1 MITDRK
7 LLIILCITVVVLMIS
22 KYITSEGYALKT
34 NEIKFGW
41 RNKTTD
47 GVTKWVIKLT
57 GGNSD
62 GNLVVLETKEI
73 KKEDEPEY
81 FKPFKNN
88 EIIFDGR
95 DFDFDTVKQGLKV
108 DVYYNEESE
117 PLITK
122 ALYLQKNMFSI
133 TLDLLTKLS
142 ETVFSFNQSDHE
154 FENGFYTIKS
164 KTGTKKFIIND
175 RDEFE
180 FSDKTYDD
188 KECYDIFYL
197 QKLQSWSNEF
207 YLRSANNNKWTKT
220 IRTSGGSIPYEFDS
234 KEIKY
239 SKGTKH
245 YYTNRKFYRDVFNS
259 NDSTGSNKKDKFEA
273 INTEDGSWRDNARVY
288 KMDQNYL
295 YRMESGTPI
304 KISDDE
310 IVLTKVT
317 NTCTVT
323 QKGKGEST
331 EFQKTVGWSNS
342 IETSKWNEFTIPV
355 EMRNYTQNKTC
366 TSFSIAEV
374 KTYANSV
381 GTRVE
386 SDDTVETLC
395 KRIFYTT
402 PRFEEKKN
410 GDAGEEL
417 PDWGT
422 GCRHKG
428 KYDRKGKTEGCEGKF
443 STADLYSS
451 PPFRDLIKEYR
462 MKESCSN
469 LNDDYTPNDNCSW
482 DIDYD
487 DDSNPKFKYIKEY
500 GTDVCPRDDK
510 IKALK
515 DAIDAQCEKI
525 TEKGLCLAEKTNDDT
540 SSKIT
545 TIQNDFDTKKASA
558 KISSHKPTN
567 DLFNYDTLSTDQK
580 WIRDHLPDFSKN
592 FDESICNWRGSATE
606 PVAEI
611 DPRAGTI
618 GDEICEAKTRE
629 ELEAGIQGDQANRY
643 KDSAWQSMRDTFTD
657 GYEKIKE
664 KCSETSVGNCQRPN
678 YGPNTSQFGTD
689 FANLYK
695 NGNSSIH
702 QFACKKSTYGW
713 DLDGTRYDVKQRK
726 DEEDRIKREQEA
738 VEAAEKL
745 AREIAEESKSFVDK
759 TIKPIPGKNQ
769 MVSTFFIDRDSDD
782 ISPFYARVSNIDLG
796 TMRSSGKYLDANDK
810 YIIVND
816 EAYEMDQ
823 ESAVY
828 VYDRNGNTLVQKI
841 VPPSDKKIETFPGSS
856 SISDKNDL
864 FIEALKTNDVDGGDI
879 QHCRYAKSSDKIKV
893 ILYYKLKDGKF
904 VYNSMIQFKDT
915 DNEYA
920 CVEVHDSLSNT
931 LISGHYT
938 ENRNTIKYLIDS
950 VYYTVKSGNEKTIYD
965 NLTGYANNIAKRKL
979 QDSTIIIMTDKVD
992 GKWKFHSEITK
1003 KHHETI
1009 IHDKIRFGSYI
1020 VGNKSTTKDD
1030 IRIATIEIDS
1040 NKTSQFG
1047 YIYIYNID
1055 GVEKAKLNV
1064 PFKKNDPTAI
1074 SMSMYDKTL
1083 VVSSPPRASTSK
1095 LGEVYV
1101 YKNTG
1106 NDNWVLKQTLP
1117 NSGDGFVLSDYY
1129 GFSVDVNNS
1138 YLAVGVPGS
1147 DVTVS
1152 FKENESQKL
1161 NRQGKVILY
1170 KLNGDKYEY
1179 NKTLLRKTHY
1189 LPNNST
1195 VKDLSFGNNVLI
1207 KKQINK
1213 TEPIVLSGSGPA
1225 LLSNQTSSGAW
1236 NEEYE
1241 GGAGYIYGFDL
1252 SG

>member
-7 LLIILCITVVVLMIS
+7 LLIILCITVIALTIS

-73 KKEDEPEY
+73 KKEDEPDY
-81 FKPFKNN
+81 FKPFKSN

-95 DFDFDTVKQGLKV
+95 DFSFDTVKQGLKV

-133 TLDLLTKLS
+133 TLDLITKLT

-154 FENGFYTIKS
+154 FQNGFYTIKS

-175 RDEFE
+175 QDDFE

-220 IRTSGGSIPYEFDS
+220 FKTYGSSIPYNHGKQKIE
-234 KEIKY
+234 Y
-239 SKGTKH
+239 SRGTKH
-245 YYTNRKFYRDVFNS
+245 YYTNRKFYRDFFYS
-259 NDSTGSNKKDKFEA
+259 NDGTGFNKKDKFEA

-288 KMDQNYL
+288 KMDGNHL
-295 YRMESGTPI
+295 YRIESGTPI

-342 IETSKWNEFTIPV
+342 IETSKWDEFTIPV
-355 EMRNYTQNKTC
+355 EKKNYTQNKTC
-366 TSFSIAEV
+366 VKASIDQV
-374 KTYANSV
+374 KEYANSV

-386 SDDTVETLC
+386 NDSFFVNAEGLQTNNDGDTVETLC

-428 KYDRKGKTEGCEGKF
+428 KYDRKGKTGGCEGKF

-469 LNDDYTPNDNCSW
+469 NSCSW
-482 DIDYD
+482 DLDYD

-500 GTDVCPRDDK
+500 GTDVCPNDSDV
-510 IKALK
+510 KALK

-525 TEKGLCLAEKTNDDT
+525 TEKGLCRAEKTNET
-540 SSKIT
+540 ISSKIK
-545 TIQNDFDTKKASA
+545 TIQDKFDTKKAKA
-558 KISSHKPTN
+558 KISAHYPTN
-567 DLFNYDTLSTDQK
+567 LLFNYDTLSTDQK

-611 DPRAGTI
+611 DPKAGTI

-629 ELEAGIQGDQANRY
+629 ELEAGIRGNQANRY

-664 KCSETSVGNCQRPN
+664 KCSETPVDNCQRA
-678 YGPNTSQFGTD
+678 YKGPNTSQFGTD

-702 QFACKKSTYGW
+702 QYACKKSTYGW
-713 DLDGTRYDVKQRK
+713 DLDGKRYDV
-726 DEEDRIKREQEA
+726 
-738 VEAAEKL
+738 
-745 AREIAEESKSFVDK
+745 
-759 TIKPIPGKNQ
+759 N
-769 MVSTFFIDRDSDD
+769 
-782 ISPFYARVSNIDLG
+782 
-796 TMRSSGKYLDANDK
+796 
-810 YIIVND
+810 
-816 EAYEMDQ
+816 
-823 ESAVY
+823 
-828 VYDRNGNTLVQKI
+828 
-841 VPPSDKKIETFPGSS
+841 
-856 SISDKNDL
+856 
-864 FIEALKTNDVDGGDI
+864 
-879 QHCRYAKSSDKIKV
+879 AK
-893 ILYYKLKDGKF
+893 
-904 VYNSMIQFKDT
+904 
-915 DNEYA
+915 
-920 CVEVHDSLSNT
+920 
-931 LISGHYT
+931 
-938 ENRNTIKYLIDS
+938 
-950 VYYTVKSGNEKTIYD
+950 
-965 NLTGYANNIAKRKL
+965 
-979 QDSTIIIMTDKVD
+979 
-992 GKWKFHSEITK
+992 
-1003 KHHETI
+1003 
-1009 IHDKIRFGSYI
+1009 
-1020 VGNKSTTKDD
+1020 
-1030 IRIATIEIDS
+1030 
-1040 NKTSQFG
+1040 
-1047 YIYIYNID
+1047 
-1055 GVEKAKLNV
+1055 
-1064 PFKKNDPTAI
+1064 
-1074 SMSMYDKTL
+1074 
-1083 VVSSPPRASTSK
+1083 
-1095 LGEVYV
+1095 
-1101 YKNTG
+1101 
-1106 NDNWVLKQTLP
+1106 
-1117 NSGDGFVLSDYY
+1117 
-1129 GFSVDVNNS
+1129 
-1138 YLAVGVPGS
+1138 
-1147 DVTVS
+1147 
-1152 FKENESQKL
+1152 
-1161 NRQGKVILY
+1161 
-1170 KLNGDKYEY
+1170 
-1179 NKTLLRKTHY
+1179 
-1189 LPNNST
+1189 
-1195 VKDLSFGNNVLI
+1195 
-1207 KKQINK
+1207 
-1213 TEPIVLSGSGPA
+1213 
-1225 LLSNQTSSGAW
+1225 
-1236 NEEYE
+1236 
-1241 GGAGYIYGFDL
+1241 
-1252 SG
+1252 

>member
-7 LLIILCITVVVLMIS
+7 LLIILCITVIALTIS

-73 KKEDEPEY
+73 KKEDEPDY
-81 FKPFKNN
+81 FKPFKSN

-95 DFDFDTVKQGLKV
+95 DFSFDTVKQGLKV

-133 TLDLLTKLS
+133 TLDLITKLT

-154 FENGFYTIKS
+154 FQNGFYTIKS

-175 RDEFE
+175 QDDFE

-220 IRTSGGSIPYEFDS
+220 FKTYGSSIPYNHGKQKIE
-234 KEIKY
+234 Y
-239 SKGTKH
+239 SRGTKH
-245 YYTNRKFYRDVFNS
+245 YYTNRKFYRDFFYS
-259 NDSTGSNKKDKFEA
+259 NDGTGFNKKDKFEA

-288 KMDQNYL
+288 KMDGNHL
-295 YRMESGTPI
+295 YRIESGTPI

-355 EMRNYTQNKTC
+355 EKKNYTQNKTC
-366 TSFSIAEV
+366 VKASIDQV
-374 KTYANSV
+374 KEYANSV

-386 SDDTVETLC
+386 NDSFFVNAEGLQTNNDGDTVETLC

-469 LNDDYTPNDNCSW
+469 NSCSW
-482 DIDYD
+482 DLDYD

-500 GTDVCPRDDK
+500 GTDVCPNDSDV
-510 IKALK
+510 KALK

-525 TEKGLCLAEKTNDDT
+525 TEKGLCRAEKTNET
-540 SSKIT
+540 ISSKIK
-545 TIQNDFDTKKASA
+545 TIQDKFDTKKAKA
-558 KISSHKPTN
+558 KISAHYPTN
-567 DLFNYDTLSTDQK
+567 LLFNYDTLSTDQK

-611 DPRAGTI
+611 DPKAGTI

-629 ELEAGIQGDQANRY
+629 ELEAGIRGNQANRY

-664 KCSETSVGNCQRPN
+664 KCSETPVDNCQRA
-678 YGPNTSQFGTD
+678 YKGPNTSQFGTD

-702 QFACKKSTYGW
+702 QYACKKSTYGW
-713 DLDGTRYDVKQRK
+713 DLDGKRYDV
-726 DEEDRIKREQEA
+726 
-738 VEAAEKL
+738 
-745 AREIAEESKSFVDK
+745 
-759 TIKPIPGKNQ
+759 N
-769 MVSTFFIDRDSDD
+769 
-782 ISPFYARVSNIDLG
+782 
-796 TMRSSGKYLDANDK
+796 
-810 YIIVND
+810 
-816 EAYEMDQ
+816 
-823 ESAVY
+823 
-828 VYDRNGNTLVQKI
+828 
-841 VPPSDKKIETFPGSS
+841 
-856 SISDKNDL
+856 
-864 FIEALKTNDVDGGDI
+864 
-879 QHCRYAKSSDKIKV
+879 AK
-893 ILYYKLKDGKF
+893 
-904 VYNSMIQFKDT
+904 
-915 DNEYA
+915 
-920 CVEVHDSLSNT
+920 
-931 LISGHYT
+931 
-938 ENRNTIKYLIDS
+938 
-950 VYYTVKSGNEKTIYD
+950 
-965 NLTGYANNIAKRKL
+965 
-979 QDSTIIIMTDKVD
+979 
-992 GKWKFHSEITK
+992 
-1003 KHHETI
+1003 
-1009 IHDKIRFGSYI
+1009 
-1020 VGNKSTTKDD
+1020 
-1030 IRIATIEIDS
+1030 
-1040 NKTSQFG
+1040 
-1047 YIYIYNID
+1047 
-1055 GVEKAKLNV
+1055 
-1064 PFKKNDPTAI
+1064 
-1074 SMSMYDKTL
+1074 
-1083 VVSSPPRASTSK
+1083 
-1095 LGEVYV
+1095 
-1101 YKNTG
+1101 
-1106 NDNWVLKQTLP
+1106 
-1117 NSGDGFVLSDYY
+1117 
-1129 GFSVDVNNS
+1129 
-1138 YLAVGVPGS
+1138 
-1147 DVTVS
+1147 
-1152 FKENESQKL
+1152 
-1161 NRQGKVILY
+1161 
-1170 KLNGDKYEY
+1170 
-1179 NKTLLRKTHY
+1179 
-1189 LPNNST
+1189 
-1195 VKDLSFGNNVLI
+1195 
-1207 KKQINK
+1207 
-1213 TEPIVLSGSGPA
+1213 
-1225 LLSNQTSSGAW
+1225 
-1236 NEEYE
+1236 
-1241 GGAGYIYGFDL
+1241 
-1252 SG
+1252 

>member
-62 GNLVVLETKEI
+62 GNLTVLETKEI

-95 DFDFDTVKQGLKV
+95 DFDLSTVKQGLKV

-133 TLDLLTKLS
+133 TLERITKLI
-142 ETVFSFNQSDHE
+142 ETVFSFNQSDHD
-154 FENGFYTIKS
+154 FQNGFYTIKS

-220 IRTSGGSIPYEFDS
+220 FKTYGGSIPYNYGKQKIE
-234 KEIKY
+234 Y
-239 SKGTKH
+239 SGGTKH
-245 YYTNRKFYRDVFNS
+245 YYTNRKFYRDVFYS
-259 NDSTGSNKKDKFEA
+259 NDGTGFNKKDKFEA

-288 KMDQNYL
+288 KMDENYL

-331 EFQKTVGWSNS
+331 EFQKTVAWWQHPNA
-342 IETSKWNEFTIPV
+342 TD
-355 EMRNYTQNKTC
+355 KT
-366 TSFSIAEV
+366 
-374 KTYANSV
+374 K
-381 GTRVE
+381 
-386 SDDTVETLC
+386 
-395 KRIFYTT
+395 
-402 PRFEEKKN
+402 FEKVIN
-410 GDAGEEL
+410 GGELGDL

-428 KYDRKGKTEGCEGKF
+428 NYDRKGVSSGCEGKF

-469 LNDDYTPNDNCSW
+469 LNDGYTPNDNCNW

-487 DDSNPKFKYIKEY
+487 DDSNPKFKYIKPQ
-500 GTDVCPRDDK
+500 GDVCPRDNK
-510 IKALK
+510 IEALK
-515 DAIDAQCEKI
+515 KAIDEQCEKI
-525 TEKGLCLAEKTNDDT
+525 TEKGLCLAEKKNDDT

-545 TIQNDFDTKKASA
+545 SIQNDFDTKKAAA
-558 KISSHKPTN
+558 KISTHYPTSV
-567 DLFNYDTLSTDQK
+567 LFNYDTLSTDQK

-629 ELEAGIQGDQANRY
+629 ELEAGIHGNQANRY

-664 KCSETSVGNCQRPN
+664 KCSETSVGNCQRPY

-738 VEAAEKL
+738 VEAAENR
-745 AREIAEESKSFVDK
+745 AREISEESKSFVDK

-782 ISPFYARVSNIDLG
+782 ISPFYARVTNIDLG
-796 TMRSSGKYLDANDK
+796 TMRTSGKYLDANDK

-979 QDSTIIIMTDKVD
+979 QDSTIIIMTDKDD

-1009 IHDKIRFGSYI
+1009 LHDKIRFGSYI
-1020 VGNKSTTKDD
+1020 VGNKSTTKDG

-1040 NKTSQFG
+1040 KKTSQFG

>member
-7 LLIILCITVVVLMIS
+7 LLIILCITVIALMIS
-22 KYITSEGYALKT
+22 KYITSEGYVPLKT
-34 NEIKFGW
+34 NEIKFSW

-81 FKPFKNN
+81 FKPFKSN

-95 DFDFDTVKQGLKV
+95 DFTLDTVKQGLKV

-133 TLDLLTKLS
+133 TLDLITKLT

-154 FENGFYTIKS
+154 FQNGFYTIKS

-175 RDEFE
+175 RDDFE

-220 IRTSGGSIPYEFDS
+220 FKTYGGSIPYDYDS

-239 SKGTKH
+239 SYGTKS
-245 YYTNRKFYRDVFNS
+245 YRTTRKLYRDDFYS
-259 NDSTGSNKKDKFEA
+259 NDGTGFNKKDKFEA

-288 KMDQNYL
+288 KMDGNHL

-331 EFQKTVGWSNS
+331 EFQKTVAWSNQL
-342 IETSKWNEFTIPV
+342 ETNPMRRWNTFTIPV
-355 EMRNYTQNKTC
+355 EKKNSTQNKKCVDFRTDQLDQ
-366 TSFSIAEV
+366 V
-374 KTYANSV
+374 KAYANSV

-386 SDDTVETLC
+386 NDSVVVTIDGLQTNDDGDTVETLC

-428 KYDRKGKTEGCEGKF
+428 KYDRKGKTSGCEGKF

-469 LNDDYTPNDNCSW
+469 NSCRWEL
-482 DIDYD
+482 DYD

-500 GTDVCPRDDK
+500 GTDVCPNDSDV
-510 IKALK
+510 KALK

-525 TEKGLCLAEKTNDDT
+525 TEKGLCQAEKTNET
-540 SSKIT
+540 ISSKIK
-545 TIQNDFDTKKASA
+545 TIQDKFDTKKAKV
-558 KISSHKPTN
+558 KISSSHKPTY
-567 DLFNYDTLSTDQK
+567 DLFNNSP
-580 WIRDHLPDFSKN
+580 ISLPDFSKN

-606 PVAEI
+606 PVVEI

-629 ELEAGIQGDQANRY
+629 ELESKIWGNKANQY

-664 KCSETSVGNCQRPN
+664 KCSETSVGNCQRPY

-695 NGNSSIH
+695 NGNSSQH

-713 DLDGTRYDVKQRK
+713 DLDGKRYDV
-726 DEEDRIKREQEA
+726 
-738 VEAAEKL
+738 
-745 AREIAEESKSFVDK
+745 
-759 TIKPIPGKNQ
+759 N
-769 MVSTFFIDRDSDD
+769 
-782 ISPFYARVSNIDLG
+782 
-796 TMRSSGKYLDANDK
+796 
-810 YIIVND
+810 
-816 EAYEMDQ
+816 
-823 ESAVY
+823 
-828 VYDRNGNTLVQKI
+828 
-841 VPPSDKKIETFPGSS
+841 
-856 SISDKNDL
+856 
-864 FIEALKTNDVDGGDI
+864 
-879 QHCRYAKSSDKIKV
+879 AK
-893 ILYYKLKDGKF
+893 
-904 VYNSMIQFKDT
+904 
-915 DNEYA
+915 
-920 CVEVHDSLSNT
+920 
-931 LISGHYT
+931 
-938 ENRNTIKYLIDS
+938 
-950 VYYTVKSGNEKTIYD
+950 
-965 NLTGYANNIAKRKL
+965 
-979 QDSTIIIMTDKVD
+979 
-992 GKWKFHSEITK
+992 
-1003 KHHETI
+1003 
-1009 IHDKIRFGSYI
+1009 
-1020 VGNKSTTKDD
+1020 
-1030 IRIATIEIDS
+1030 
-1040 NKTSQFG
+1040 
-1047 YIYIYNID
+1047 
-1055 GVEKAKLNV
+1055 
-1064 PFKKNDPTAI
+1064 
-1074 SMSMYDKTL
+1074 
-1083 VVSSPPRASTSK
+1083 
-1095 LGEVYV
+1095 
-1101 YKNTG
+1101 
-1106 NDNWVLKQTLP
+1106 
-1117 NSGDGFVLSDYY
+1117 
-1129 GFSVDVNNS
+1129 
-1138 YLAVGVPGS
+1138 
-1147 DVTVS
+1147 
-1152 FKENESQKL
+1152 
-1161 NRQGKVILY
+1161 
-1170 KLNGDKYEY
+1170 
-1179 NKTLLRKTHY
+1179 
-1189 LPNNST
+1189 
-1195 VKDLSFGNNVLI
+1195 
-1207 KKQINK
+1207 
-1213 TEPIVLSGSGPA
+1213 
-1225 LLSNQTSSGAW
+1225 
-1236 NEEYE
+1236 
-1241 GGAGYIYGFDL
+1241 
-1252 SG
+1252 

>member
-1 MITDRK
+1 MVYKMITDRK
-7 LLIILCITVVVLMIS
+7 LLIILCITVIALTIS

-73 KKEDEPEY
+73 KKEDEPDY
-81 FKPFKNN
+81 FKPFKSN

-95 DFDFDTVKQGLKV
+95 DFSFDTVKQGLKV

-133 TLDLLTKLS
+133 TLDLITKLT

-154 FENGFYTIKS
+154 FQNGFYTIKS

-175 RDEFE
+175 QDEFE
-180 FSDKTYDD
+180 FSDKTYND

-220 IRTSGGSIPYEFDS
+220 FKTYGSSIPYNYGKQKIE
-234 KEIKY
+234 Y
-239 SKGTKH
+239 SKGTKN
-245 YYTNRKFYRDVFNS
+245 YYTNRKFYRDFFYS
-259 NDSTGSNKKDKFEA
+259 NDGTGFNKKDKFEA

-288 KMDQNYL
+288 KMDGNHL
-295 YRMESGTPI
+295 YRIESGTPI

-342 IETSKWNEFTIPV
+342 IETSKWDEFTIPV
-355 EMRNYTQNKTC
+355 EKKNSTQNKRC
-366 TSFSIAEV
+366 TSFRADQIDQV

-386 SDDTVETLC
+386 NDSFFVNAEGLQTNNDGDTVETLC

-469 LNDDYTPNDNCSW
+469 NSCSW
-482 DIDYD
+482 DLDYD

-500 GTDVCPRDDK
+500 GTDVCPNDSDV
-510 IKALK
+510 KALK
-515 DAIDAQCEKI
+515 DAIDTQCEKI
-525 TEKGLCLAEKTNDDT
+525 TEKGLCRAEKTNET
-540 SSKIT
+540 ISSKIK
-545 TIQNDFDTKKASA
+545 TIQDKFDTKKAKA

-567 DLFNYDTLSTDQK
+567 LLFNYDTLSTDQK

-611 DPRAGTI
+611 DPKAGTI

-629 ELEAGIQGDQANRY
+629 ELEAGIRGNQANRY

-664 KCSETSVGNCQRPN
+664 KCSETPVDNCQRA
-678 YGPNTSQFGTD
+678 YKGPNTSQFGTD

-702 QFACKKSTYGW
+702 QYACKKSTYGW
-713 DLDGTRYDVKQRK
+713 DLDGKRYDV
-726 DEEDRIKREQEA
+726 
-738 VEAAEKL
+738 
-745 AREIAEESKSFVDK
+745 
-759 TIKPIPGKNQ
+759 N
-769 MVSTFFIDRDSDD
+769 
-782 ISPFYARVSNIDLG
+782 
-796 TMRSSGKYLDANDK
+796 
-810 YIIVND
+810 
-816 EAYEMDQ
+816 
-823 ESAVY
+823 
-828 VYDRNGNTLVQKI
+828 
-841 VPPSDKKIETFPGSS
+841 
-856 SISDKNDL
+856 
-864 FIEALKTNDVDGGDI
+864 
-879 QHCRYAKSSDKIKV
+879 AK
-893 ILYYKLKDGKF
+893 
-904 VYNSMIQFKDT
+904 
-915 DNEYA
+915 
-920 CVEVHDSLSNT
+920 
-931 LISGHYT
+931 
-938 ENRNTIKYLIDS
+938 
-950 VYYTVKSGNEKTIYD
+950 
-965 NLTGYANNIAKRKL
+965 
-979 QDSTIIIMTDKVD
+979 
-992 GKWKFHSEITK
+992 
-1003 KHHETI
+1003 
-1009 IHDKIRFGSYI
+1009 
-1020 VGNKSTTKDD
+1020 
-1030 IRIATIEIDS
+1030 
-1040 NKTSQFG
+1040 
-1047 YIYIYNID
+1047 
-1055 GVEKAKLNV
+1055 
-1064 PFKKNDPTAI
+1064 
-1074 SMSMYDKTL
+1074 
-1083 VVSSPPRASTSK
+1083 
-1095 LGEVYV
+1095 
-1101 YKNTG
+1101 
-1106 NDNWVLKQTLP
+1106 
-1117 NSGDGFVLSDYY
+1117 
-1129 GFSVDVNNS
+1129 
-1138 YLAVGVPGS
+1138 
-1147 DVTVS
+1147 
-1152 FKENESQKL
+1152 
-1161 NRQGKVILY
+1161 
-1170 KLNGDKYEY
+1170 
-1179 NKTLLRKTHY
+1179 
-1189 LPNNST
+1189 
-1195 VKDLSFGNNVLI
+1195 
-1207 KKQINK
+1207 
-1213 TEPIVLSGSGPA
+1213 
-1225 LLSNQTSSGAW
+1225 
-1236 NEEYE
+1236 
-1241 GGAGYIYGFDL
+1241 
-1252 SG
+1252 

>member
-7 LLIILCITVVVLMIS
+7 LLIILCITVVVLIIS

-95 DFDFDTVKQGLKV
+95 DFSFDTVKQGLKV

-133 TLDLLTKLS
+133 TLDLLTKLN
-142 ETVFSFNQSDHE
+142 ETLFSFNQSDHE
-154 FENGFYTIKS
+154 FQNGFYTIKS

-175 RDEFE
+175 QDEFE

-188 KECYDIFYL
+188 KECYDTFYL

-220 IRTSGGSIPYEFDS
+220 FKTYGGSIPYDFDS

-239 SKGTKH
+239 SDGTKN
-245 YYTNRKFYRDVFNS
+245 YRTTRKLYGEVFYS
-259 NDSTGSNKKDKFEA
+259 NDSTEYNQKDKFEA

-288 KMDQNYL
+288 KMDENYL
-295 YRMESGTPI
+295 YRMESGTPL

-331 EFQKTVGWSNS
+331 EFQKTVGWYNTT
-342 IETSKWNEFTIPV
+342 ETNPMKRWNTFYIPV
-355 EMRNYTQNKTC
+355 QKTNYVANGKC
-366 TSFSIAEV
+366 ANFSIAEV

-381 GTRVE
+381 GTRIE

-402 PRFEEKKN
+402 PKFEEKKN

-462 MKESCSN
+462 MKESCSY
-469 LNDDYTPNDNCSW
+469 LNDGYTPNDSCRWS
-482 DIDYD
+482 IDYG
-487 DDSNPKFKYIKEY
+487 DDSIPNFKYIKEY
-500 GTDVCPRDDK
+500 GTDVCPNDSDV
-510 IKALK
+510 KALK

-525 TEKGLCLAEKTNDDT
+525 TEKGLCLAEKTNSDT

-545 TIQNDFDTKKASA
+545 TIQDKFDTKKASA

-567 DLFNYDTLSTDQK
+567 DLFNNSP
-580 WIRDHLPDFSKN
+580 ISLPDFSKN

-606 PVAEI
+606 PVVEI

-618 GDEICEAKTRE
+618 EDEICEAKTRE
-629 ELEAGIQGDQANRY
+629 ELESKIWGNKANQY

-664 KCSETSVGNCQRPN
+664 KCSETSVGNCQRPY

-713 DLDGTRYDVKQRK
+713 DLDGKRYDV
-726 DEEDRIKREQEA
+726 
-738 VEAAEKL
+738 
-745 AREIAEESKSFVDK
+745 
-759 TIKPIPGKNQ
+759 N
-769 MVSTFFIDRDSDD
+769 
-782 ISPFYARVSNIDLG
+782 
-796 TMRSSGKYLDANDK
+796 
-810 YIIVND
+810 
-816 EAYEMDQ
+816 
-823 ESAVY
+823 
-828 VYDRNGNTLVQKI
+828 
-841 VPPSDKKIETFPGSS
+841 
-856 SISDKNDL
+856 
-864 FIEALKTNDVDGGDI
+864 
-879 QHCRYAKSSDKIKV
+879 AK
-893 ILYYKLKDGKF
+893 
-904 VYNSMIQFKDT
+904 
-915 DNEYA
+915 
-920 CVEVHDSLSNT
+920 
-931 LISGHYT
+931 
-938 ENRNTIKYLIDS
+938 
-950 VYYTVKSGNEKTIYD
+950 
-965 NLTGYANNIAKRKL
+965 
-979 QDSTIIIMTDKVD
+979 
-992 GKWKFHSEITK
+992 
-1003 KHHETI
+1003 
-1009 IHDKIRFGSYI
+1009 
-1020 VGNKSTTKDD
+1020 
-1030 IRIATIEIDS
+1030 
-1040 NKTSQFG
+1040 
-1047 YIYIYNID
+1047 
-1055 GVEKAKLNV
+1055 
-1064 PFKKNDPTAI
+1064 
-1074 SMSMYDKTL
+1074 
-1083 VVSSPPRASTSK
+1083 
-1095 LGEVYV
+1095 
-1101 YKNTG
+1101 
-1106 NDNWVLKQTLP
+1106 
-1117 NSGDGFVLSDYY
+1117 
-1129 GFSVDVNNS
+1129 
-1138 YLAVGVPGS
+1138 
-1147 DVTVS
+1147 
-1152 FKENESQKL
+1152 
-1161 NRQGKVILY
+1161 
-1170 KLNGDKYEY
+1170 
-1179 NKTLLRKTHY
+1179 
-1189 LPNNST
+1189 
-1195 VKDLSFGNNVLI
+1195 
-1207 KKQINK
+1207 
-1213 TEPIVLSGSGPA
+1213 
-1225 LLSNQTSSGAW
+1225 
-1236 NEEYE
+1236 
-1241 GGAGYIYGFDL
+1241 
-1252 SG
+1252 

>member
-7 LLIILCITVVVLMIS
+7 LLIILCITVVVLIIS

-57 GGNSD
+57 GGNSE

-95 DFDFDTVKQGLKV
+95 DFSFDTVKQGLKV

-133 TLDLLTKLS
+133 TLDLLTKLN
-142 ETVFSFNQSDHE
+142 ETLFSFNQSDHE
-154 FENGFYTIKS
+154 FQNGFYTIKS

-175 RDEFE
+175 QDEFE

-188 KECYDIFYL
+188 KECYDTFYL

-220 IRTSGGSIPYEFDS
+220 FKTYGGSIPYDFDS

-239 SKGTKH
+239 SDGTKN
-245 YYTNRKFYRDVFNS
+245 YRTTRKLYGEVFYS
-259 NDSTGSNKKDKFEA
+259 NDSTEYNQKDKFEA

-288 KMDQNYL
+288 KMDENYL
-295 YRMESGTPI
+295 YRMESGTPL

-331 EFQKTVGWSNS
+331 EFQKTVGWSNQL
-342 IETSKWNEFTIPV
+342 ETSKWNEFTIPIQKT
-355 EMRNYTQNKTC
+355 NYTENKTC
-366 TSFSIAEV
+366 VKALIDQV

-386 SDDTVETLC
+386 NDTFFVNAEGLQTNDDGDTVETLC

-428 KYDRKGKTEGCEGKF
+428 KYDRKGKSEGCEGKF

-462 MKESCSN
+462 TKESC
-469 LNDDYTPNDNCSW
+469 PNDSCSW
-482 DIDYD
+482 SIDYD

-500 GTDVCPRDDK
+500 GTDVCPNDSDV
-510 IKALK
+510 KALK

-525 TEKGLCLAEKTNDDT
+525 TEKGLCLAEKTNSDT

-545 TIQNDFDTKKASA
+545 TIQDKFDTKKASA

-567 DLFNYDTLSTDQK
+567 DLFNNSP
-580 WIRDHLPDFSKN
+580 ISLPDFSKN

-606 PVAEI
+606 PVVEI

-618 GDEICEAKTRE
+618 EDEICEAKTRE
-629 ELEAGIQGDQANRY
+629 ELESKIWGNKANQY

-664 KCSETSVGNCQRPN
+664 KCSETSVGNCQRPY

-713 DLDGTRYDVKQRK
+713 DLDGKRYDV
-726 DEEDRIKREQEA
+726 
-738 VEAAEKL
+738 
-745 AREIAEESKSFVDK
+745 
-759 TIKPIPGKNQ
+759 N
-769 MVSTFFIDRDSDD
+769 
-782 ISPFYARVSNIDLG
+782 
-796 TMRSSGKYLDANDK
+796 
-810 YIIVND
+810 
-816 EAYEMDQ
+816 
-823 ESAVY
+823 
-828 VYDRNGNTLVQKI
+828 
-841 VPPSDKKIETFPGSS
+841 
-856 SISDKNDL
+856 
-864 FIEALKTNDVDGGDI
+864 
-879 QHCRYAKSSDKIKV
+879 AK
-893 ILYYKLKDGKF
+893 
-904 VYNSMIQFKDT
+904 
-915 DNEYA
+915 
-920 CVEVHDSLSNT
+920 
-931 LISGHYT
+931 
-938 ENRNTIKYLIDS
+938 
-950 VYYTVKSGNEKTIYD
+950 
-965 NLTGYANNIAKRKL
+965 
-979 QDSTIIIMTDKVD
+979 
-992 GKWKFHSEITK
+992 
-1003 KHHETI
+1003 
-1009 IHDKIRFGSYI
+1009 
-1020 VGNKSTTKDD
+1020 
-1030 IRIATIEIDS
+1030 
-1040 NKTSQFG
+1040 
-1047 YIYIYNID
+1047 
-1055 GVEKAKLNV
+1055 
-1064 PFKKNDPTAI
+1064 
-1074 SMSMYDKTL
+1074 
-1083 VVSSPPRASTSK
+1083 
-1095 LGEVYV
+1095 
-1101 YKNTG
+1101 
-1106 NDNWVLKQTLP
+1106 
-1117 NSGDGFVLSDYY
+1117 
-1129 GFSVDVNNS
+1129 
-1138 YLAVGVPGS
+1138 
-1147 DVTVS
+1147 
-1152 FKENESQKL
+1152 
-1161 NRQGKVILY
+1161 
-1170 KLNGDKYEY
+1170 
-1179 NKTLLRKTHY
+1179 
-1189 LPNNST
+1189 
-1195 VKDLSFGNNVLI
+1195 
-1207 KKQINK
+1207 
-1213 TEPIVLSGSGPA
+1213 
-1225 LLSNQTSSGAW
+1225 
-1236 NEEYE
+1236 
-1241 GGAGYIYGFDL
+1241 
-1252 SG
+1252 